1 MANENNNMNELV
13 AQDDD
18 PTAELEALDPVRL
31 TALDEDMGLESGSGT
46 CGYQEEKKE
55 DESGAAEISELESDL
70 RARSEKIA
78 RLQFDIEHLRT
89 KWNGLETEIKA
100 REEIAENLNRELAEA
115 RETIDLK
122 EKGLR
127 ERDLRI
133 DALTADL
140 EQRDADLK
148 ALRAEMADAEE
159 TARARQAEDE
169 TTHLR
174 ATQQLELQAGQLASD
189 KAVIRELRARVE
201 HLEAHADAL
210 RHKLAQSTAD
220 GDEAAGRRDYLDKAL
235 TQANERIHAL
245 EADLEAQRTESRE
258 LQVAMSEAEVAH
270 VEELRQLRFELGEAQ
285 ETVSRQ
291 EEVSG
296 QLAADLMESRGR
308 QDELEKEI
316 GRNEKTSKSRIK
328 ELEQS
333 LKRMQSELAENQE
346 TLAEKN
352 DAINCLIAEL
362 AKKSQQLDSINQI
375 EDVIQE
381 IDTRMSERI
390 DDKAAV
396 PRDRLS
402 RVLIGVVEGQ
412 ELRFPL
418 FKNRLTIGRSDQND
432 IQIKATFVSRRHAVV
447 ATDHDA
453 TRIIDWGSKNG
464 VYVNSR
470 RVSEQFLNHG
480 DTVTIGGAEFRY
492 EERAKRDT

>member
-1 MANENNNMNELV
+1 MANDKNNMNELV

-31 TALDEDMGLESGSGT
+31 AALDEDMGLEAGSGT
-46 CGYQEEKKE
+46 FGYQKEESE
-55 DESGAAEISELESDL
+55 AAEISELESDL

-89 KWNGLETEIKA
+89 KWNGLEAEIKA
-100 REEIAENLNRELAEA
+100 REEIAGNLNRELAEA
-115 RETIDLK
+115 RNTIGLK
-122 EKGLR
+122 EEELR

-133 DALTADL
+133 DALAADL
-140 EQRDADLK
+140 EQRDSDLK
-148 ALRAEMADAEE
+148 ALRGEMAEAREA
-159 TARARQAEDE
+159 ARARQADDE
-169 TTHLR
+169 TTRLR
-174 ATQQLELQAGQLASD
+174 ATQQLERQAGQMASD
-189 KAVIRELRARVE
+189 KALIKELRARVE

-210 RHKLAQSTAD
+210 RHKLAQTAAD

-235 TQANERIHAL
+235 AHANERVAEL
-245 EADLEAQRTESRE
+245 ENELEAQRAESRD
-258 LQVAMSEAEVAH
+258 LQLAMSEAEVAH
-270 VEELRQLRFELGEAQ
+270 IEELRQLRFELGEAQ
-285 ETVSRQ
+285 ETVARQ
-291 EEVSG
+291 EEVAG
-296 QLAADLMESRGR
+296 QLASDLMETRGR
-308 QDELEKEI
+308 RDELEQELDHS
-316 GRNEKTSKSRIK
+316 EEASKSRIA
-328 ELEQS
+328 ELERT
-333 LKRMQSELAENQE
+333 LKRMQDELAEDRE
-346 TLAEKN
+346 KLAEKS
-352 DAINCLIAEL
+352 DAINCLLAEL

-381 IDTRMSERI
+381 IDIRMSERI
-390 DDKAAV
+390 EDKAAV

-480 DTVTIGGAEFRY
+480 DIVTIGGAEFRY
-492 EERAKRDT
+492 EERAKRDS